1 MKEVMAQGTFDL
13 IHPGHIHYLK
23 KSAELGGK
31 LTVVIARD
39 SRLEKDTYFNENER
53 KELVENLKPVD
64 RAILGSE
71 GDIYTTVKDVDPDV
85 ITLGYDQRHDEE
97 DVKEMAEKA
106 TGHEVDV
113 ERISGREDYSSSDI
127 RESSR

>member
-23 KSAELGGK
+23 KSAELGSH

-53 KELVENLKPVD
+53 KEIVENLKPVD
-64 RAILGSE
+64 KAILGSE
-71 GDIYTTVKDVDPDV
+71 EDIYTTVKDVDPDV
-85 ITLGYDQRHDEE
+85 ITLGYDQNHDEE
-97 DVKEMAEKA
+97 EVKKMAEKA
-106 TGHEVDV
+106 TDHEV
-113 ERISGREDYSSSDI
+113 EIKRISAHREYSSSDI
-127 RESSR
+127 RNFNH